1 MREMTCIVCP
11 NGCHLTVN
19 ETNDEILVKGNLC
32 PRGKDFAIQEIHHP
46 MRTITSTVKTV
57 YKEVPTIPIKVSK
70 EFPKERIFDV
80 MNQINHIQVDYVAQQ
95 GDVLMEN
102 VLGLGINIVVT
113 SNILKETIH
122 E

>member
-19 ETNDEILVKGNLC
+19 ETNDEISVKGNLC

-57 YKEVPTIPIKVSK
+57 FKEVPTIPVKVSK

-80 MNQINHIQVDYVAQQ
+80 MNQINHIQVDYVAKQ